1 MGSLLAVGLVA
12 ILVVGGLGLLVARRR
27 RDAVRVWAEENGW
40 SWRASDRSLV
50 SRWSERPF
58 GTGAVRRATEVVSG
72 PASAGSGRLAVSF
85 RYSYQTPDSGDGSGP
100 RVHEYHVVAVMLPAA
115 LPQLDLVPANLG
127 TRIATA
133 LGGQDIVFESDDFNR
148 RWRVTSPDLR
158 LAHDV
163 VHPRTMARL
172 LEPDVADLRLRF
184 AGDALLSWTSGRPRL
199 DTVRW
204 TAARLDEMID
214 LVPPYVWQD
223 RSPGGGASP
232 TG

>member
-27 RDAVRVWAEENGW
+27 RDAVRVWAEQEGW

-50 SRWSERPF
+50 SRWSGRPF
-58 GTGAVRRATEVVSG
+58 GAGAVRRATEVVSG
-72 PASAGSGRLAVSF
+72 PASVGSGRTAVSF
-85 RYSYQTPDSGDGSGP
+85 RYTFQTPDPGDGGGP
-100 RVHEYHVVAVMLPAA
+100 RVHEHHVVAVMLPAT
-115 LPQLDLVPANLG
+115 LPPLDLAPANLG

-133 LGGQDIVFESDDFNR
+133 LGGQDVVFESDDFNR

-184 AGDALLSWTSGRPRL
+184 AGDALLTWTSGRPRL

-214 LVPPYVWQD
+214 LVPSYVWQD
-223 RSPGGGASP
+223 RASGGDVVPKG
-232 TG
+232 